1 MFNLQAKRCEE
12 GAIVL
17 AAEQNAN
24 SVLFIEYGIIALFT
38 TFEGN
43 EFEVERLNRGSVI
56 NHNAFFM
63 QDQMYVD
70 VKALTEVKI
79 LELTITKMNEIRQK
93 HADSSFDL
101 KILTHSSNILKQD
114 KKFPLDYIAQHFSE
128 STQELSDNDERA
140 IRRENRF
147 KNVVMRIIINIRER
161 KKRPKLSDF
170 LKVYKEKKDQP
181 NAKRDF

>member
-1 MFNLQAKRCEE
+1 MFNLQSKRCEE

-43 EFEVERLNRGSVI
+43 EFEIERLNRGSVI

-70 VKALTEVKI
+70 IKALTEVKI
-79 LELTITKMNEIRQK
+79 LELTITKMNEIR
-93 HADSSFDL
+93 
-101 KILTHSSNILKQD
+101 
-114 KKFPLDYIAQHFSE
+114 
-128 STQELSDNDERA
+128 
-140 IRRENRF
+140 
-147 KNVVMRIIINIRER
+147 
-161 KKRPKLSDF
+161 
-170 LKVYKEKKDQP
+170 
-181 NAKRDF
+181 